1 MWNDICLLGETRE
14 ITNEIGDLVE
24 TIVYEDEV
32 YCNEKSI
39 RASEF
44 YQAQAVGMK
53 PELTLELMIVDYNKQ
68 KYIKYDDGYGEE
80 EYTVLRTYKVSSE
93 KIQLILTRGVNN
105 ANST

>member
-1 MWNDICLLGETRE
+1 MWNDICLLGEIRE

-93 KIQLILTRGVNN
+93 KIQLTLIRGVNN